1 MWVKE
6 EFFNLG
12 FYKIGDG
19 LTTSFWEDIWI
30 GDSPLSHQYSSLY
43 NMVERRYVSEHD
55 LSQVSLNICF
65 MMTW

>member
-6 EFFNLG
+6 EFFNRG

-30 GDSPLSHQYSSLY
+30 GDSPLSHQYSPLWSGDMFQ
-43 NMVERRYVSEHD
+43 NMIYPRF
-55 LSQVSLNICF
+55 L
-65 MMTW
+65 